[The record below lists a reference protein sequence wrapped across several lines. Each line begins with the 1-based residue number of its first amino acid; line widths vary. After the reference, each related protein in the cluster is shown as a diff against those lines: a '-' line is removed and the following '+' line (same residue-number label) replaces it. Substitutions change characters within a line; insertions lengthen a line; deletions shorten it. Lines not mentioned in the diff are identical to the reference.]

1 MTHDKLAKIK
11 ARDKAHCHGVVLG
24 NYRSTQACDDR
35 ADLLAY
41 VETLTKERNEARHY
55 AETYRDE
62 SDQHICSLANNDGR
76 NRRTKLPWEVKP

>member
-1 MTHDKLAKIK
+1 MTPDKLAEIK
-11 ARDKAHCHGVVLG
+11 ARDEAPRQCVAMR
-24 NYRSTQACDDR
+24 NFISTQACDDR
-35 ADLLAY
+35 TDLLAY